1 MRTGL
6 SVACEELSC
15 QFAVFVVIVVTAACV
30 GVGGGIIAAAGVVV
44 AAGVGRF
51 GVGGGVGWRVAPGL
65 GLRGSGGRGLLVQH
79 LCLVLVD
86 EGSCSAEFAIRRN
99 LL

>member
-30 GVGGGIIAAAGVVV
+30 GVGGGVVSAAGVI
-44 AAGVGRF
+44 AGGVGR
-51 GVGGGVGWRVAPGL
+51 VGGRVAPGL

-79 LCLVLVD
+79 LCLVFVD